1 MKRAFLFM
9 TCLMASLAMSAEGS
23 DTYFDYIPFVKEG
36 KAWHVVS
43 SIPMSKTFYSKDRY
57 VMSGE
62 VERDGKTYVRLHLY
76 EGELGD
82 KHYEAGLFREEG
94 QRVYTYNEMEGR
106 EILMYDFSLKEG
118 DTFTYEL
125 VGGIPE
131 TCKVLKQGWLDDG
144 PKIASKSYPT
154 SADTLDIAYR
164 RLRTWTIGL
173 NNGAGGYNEVA
184 TWVEGAGTLENM
196 FCPFCTGK
204 KSSLAYLILEDTFN
218 SNSYLPL
225 RMRR

>member
-43 SIPMSKTFYSKDRY
+43 SIPMSNTFYSKDRY

-82 KHYEAGLFREEG
+82 NHYEAGLFREEG
-94 QRVYTYNEMEGR
+94 HRVYTYNEM
-106 EILMYDFSLKEG
+106 
-118 DTFTYEL
+118 
-125 VGGIPE
+125 
-131 TCKVLKQGWLDDG
+131 
-144 PKIASKSYPT
+144 
-154 SADTLDIAYR
+154 
-164 RLRTWTIGL
+164 
-173 NNGAGGYNEVA
+173 
-184 TWVEGAGTLENM
+184 
-196 FCPFCTGK
+196 
-204 KSSLAYLILEDTFN
+204 
-218 SNSYLPL
+218 
-225 RMRR
+225 